1 MSQLADSELLYTKR
15 GAVIN
20 GTQSPQR
27 LFFTRV
33 RVYNPNEW
41 WLPLVTFCGGVV
53 INDSFVLTAAHC
65 VMELSICDN
74 VSVVDGI
81 FTDGFPYTK
90 EYAVD
95 KIIIHENLNKSS
107 GENDIALLKLNQK
120 IPYNEEI
127 QVCENRT
134 FENYSLCVCGTGY
147 INFTTKENPAVL
159 YEVRLHEPA
168 DDTCDENENF
178 S

>member
-1 MSQLADSELLYTKR
+1 MIILSPFLFLFLIYRLMSQLADSELLYTKR

-65 VMELSICDN
+65 VME
-74 VSVVDGI
+74 
-81 FTDGFPYTK
+81 
-90 EYAVD
+90 
-95 KIIIHENLNKSS
+95 
-107 GENDIALLKLNQK
+107 
-120 IPYNEEI
+120 
-127 QVCENRT
+127 R
-134 FENYSLCVCGTGY
+134 
-147 INFTTKENPAVL
+147 
-159 YEVRLHEPA
+159 
-168 DDTCDENENF
+168 
-178 S
+178 